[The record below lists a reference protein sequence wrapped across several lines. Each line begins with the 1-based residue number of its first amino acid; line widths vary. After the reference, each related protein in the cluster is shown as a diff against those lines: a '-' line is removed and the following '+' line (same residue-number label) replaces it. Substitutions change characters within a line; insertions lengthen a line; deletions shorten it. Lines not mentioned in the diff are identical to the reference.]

1 MHGSIGITN
10 RYGDKISSCVQFYN
24 DLGRTE
30 AARPHYR
37 RNAYALQ
44 RSVSIMRPEFQF
56 TARSSAPFNW
66 TRSTN
71 RIAHE
76 NSYMVGVSQL
86 YPRRC
91 VYILRTWAINKFI
104 IVPAAVILTRYGW

>member
-10 RYGDKISSCVQFYN
+10 LYGDKISSCVQFYN

-44 RSVSIMRPEFQF
+44 RSVSILCVPSFNLPRDHRRRLIGRDRPIVSRTKTHIWWVSPNCIRDVAYISFEHGPL
-56 TARSSAPFNW
+56 TSS
-66 TRSTN
+66 
-71 RIAHE
+71 
-76 NSYMVGVSQL
+76 
-86 YPRRC
+86 
-91 VYILRTWAINKFI
+91 
-104 IVPAAVILTRYGW
+104 